1 MSYRLDLHEFRAWL
15 YCLPPRE
22 ALAFPRDRERCPL
35 AVHLSAEMGEP
46 AVVDTD
52 CWRLA
57 REPDKVRLLPAWAEA
72 FVRQVD
78 ALHPFPLTPAIA
90 LRILDK
96 TERCTCPRRRSRASA
111 RRSTRSRLRCAC

>member
-1 MSYRLDLHEFRAWL
+1 MM
-15 YCLPPRE
+15 
-22 ALAFPRDRERCPL
+22 AFPRDRERCPL
-35 AVHLSAEMGEP
+35 AVHLSVEMGEP

-57 REPDKVRLLPAWAEA
+57 GEPDKVHLLPAWAEA

-78 ALHPFPLTPAIA
+78 ALHPLPLTPAIA

-96 TERCTCPRRRSRASA
+96 TER
-111 RRSTRSRLRCAC
+111 